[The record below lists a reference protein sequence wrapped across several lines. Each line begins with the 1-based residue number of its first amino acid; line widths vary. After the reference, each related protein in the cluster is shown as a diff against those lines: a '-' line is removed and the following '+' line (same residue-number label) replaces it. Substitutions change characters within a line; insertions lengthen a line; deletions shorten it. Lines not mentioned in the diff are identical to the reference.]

1 MQKATGSLET
11 VPVWCDCLIPVPQ
24 DLTQHQGLLSH
35 HHPQPTTLATAP
47 CSKAKVAFPL
57 SEGTLGTKSSPKP

>member
-35 HHPQPTTLATAP
+35 HHPQPATLATAP